1 MGGGEDPPYS
11 PLVRTNYILRTGC
24 MEYISEESNGSRKI
38 FFNTT
43 MILYFKEREGRKHAT
58 GSR

>member
-1 MGGGEDPPYS
+1 MYS
-11 PLVRTNYILRTGC
+11 VGLHVHCSTIDIMHRIGVHNTY
-24 MEYISEESNGSRKI
+24 I

-43 MILYFKEREGRKHAT
+43 MILYLKEIEGRKHAT